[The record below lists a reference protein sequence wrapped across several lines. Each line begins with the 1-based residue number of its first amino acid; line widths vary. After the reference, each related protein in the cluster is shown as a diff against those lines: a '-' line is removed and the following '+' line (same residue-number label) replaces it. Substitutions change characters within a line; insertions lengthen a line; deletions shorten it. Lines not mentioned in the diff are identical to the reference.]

1 MNYAEME
8 VSALETRLAEIG
20 EEINAEDAD
29 LDALEAETRDIKAEM
44 EKRRMAAQQKE
55 EIRAAVAAGAGE
67 TKKTFEKEEKTKMT
81 IDELRSSKAYAEAYA
96 NYIKTGRADECR
108 ALLSENA
115 PDTSLATSGL
125 LPVPSILEAGI
136 KTAWENDQIMSRV
149 RRSFVRGNL
158 IVGFEVSATGAA
170 VHDEGDEAPD
180 EEVLT
185 LGKVALVPETIKKF
199 IRISTEVAALGG
211 EEFLEYIRDELTYQI
226 VKEAAKQGIL
236 DIVGAPAT
244 SNTGAIGVAVVT
256 ASPTVITIP
265 AAAAY
270 LADDAQNVCVIMNRQ
285 TEADFLA
292 AQAAGGFSIDP
303 FAGLPRVYTSALPSH
318 TVATTGVCYA
328 IVGDLNGLQYNF
340 PEGAD
345 VKIVWDEYSEA
356 EQDLIKVVGRQYAG
370 HGITKP
376 GAFVKIC
383 HEA

>member
-20 EEINAEDAD
+20 EEINADDAD

-67 TKKTFEKEEKTKMT
+67 TKKTFEKEEKNTMT
-81 IDELRSSKAYAEAYA
+81 IEELRSSKAYAEAYA

-158 IVGFEVSATGAA
+158 IVGFEVSASGAA
-170 VHDEGDEAPD
+170 VHAEGDEAPD

-303 FAGLPRVYTSALPSH
+303 FAGLPRVYTSALPSY

>member
-20 EEINAEDAD
+20 EEINADDAD

-256 ASPTVITIP
+256 ASPTVITIR

-303 FAGLPRVYTSALPSH
+303 FAGLPRVYTSALPSY

>member
-1 MNYAEME
+1 VNFSEMS
-8 VSALETRLAEIG
+8 VSELETRLAAIG
-20 EEINAEDAD
+20 EEINADDAD
-29 LDALEAETRDIKAEM
+29 LDALEDETRSIKAEM
-44 EKRRMAAQQKE
+44 ESRKQAEVKRN
-55 EIRAAVAAGAGE
+55 EIRDAVANGAGE
-67 TKKTFEKEEKTKMT
+67 TKKEFEKEERETMT
-81 IDELRSSKAYAEAYA
+81 IEELRSSKAYAEAYA

-115 PDTSLATSGL
+115 PDPSLATSGL
-125 LPVPSILEAGI
+125 LPVPSILEEGI

-158 IVGFEVSATGAA
+158 IIGFEVSATGAE
-170 VHDEGDEAPD
+170 VHDEGDDAPD
-180 EEVLT
+180 EETLV
-185 LGKVALVPETIKKF
+185 LGKVALVPETIKKL

-211 EEFLEYIRDELTYQI
+211 EAFLEYIRDELTYQI

-244 SNTGAIGVAVVT
+244 SNTGAIGVDVVT

-292 AQAAGGFSIDP
+292 AQAGGGFSIDP
-303 FAGLPRVYTSALPSH
+303 FAGLPRVYTSALPSYS
-318 TVATTGVCYA
+318 VATTGVCYA

-356 EQDLIKVVGRQYAG
+356 EKDLVKIVGRQYAG
-370 HGITKP
+370 HGVTKP
-376 GAFVKIC
+376 GAFVKIV

>member
-20 EEINAEDAD
+20 EEINADDAD

-115 PDTSLATSGL
+115 PDTSIATSGL

-158 IVGFEVSATGAA
+158 IVGFEVSASGAA
-170 VHDEGDEAPD
+170 VHAEGDEAPD

-211 EEFLEYIRDELTYQI
+211 EEFLEYIRDELTYRI
-226 VKEAAKQGIL
+226 VKEAAKRGIL

-303 FAGLPRVYTSALPSH
+303 FAGLPRVYTSALPSY